1 MSGLILIFL
10 MMQPLLISTGMKALF
25 VCICLLFCLAPFMV
39 LSAGGGGLSDS
50 DLRLLETHIRQVE
63 EKPVTR
69 SGILIRDGDGIRK
82 YNPVAVTLGG
92 LMAVYQRFISPQL
105 PSECLYHPSCSAF
118 SMNLIREYGLI
129 KGVAATSDRLMR
141 CNRVAAIDVH
151 PMHIREDSG
160 KAVEEVGIYRKNG
173 SKVPE

>member
-1 MSGLILIFL
+1 
-10 MMQPLLISTGMKALF
+10 MKALF
-25 VCICLLFCLAPFMV
+25 VFVCLLFCMVPLEV
-39 LSAGGGGLSDS
+39 LSVGGGRLPDS
-50 DLRLLETHIRQVE
+50 DVRLLEAHIRQE
-63 EKPVTR
+63 KEKPLTR
-69 SGILIRDGDGIRK
+69 PVILMQDGNGIRK

-118 SMNLIREYGLI
+118 SINLIREYGLI

-160 KAVEEVGIYRKNG
+160 KAVEGVGIYRKNG